1 MSRLRG
7 CRRWGVTVRPRTI
20 SGARN
25 SFSLYRCGRDIP
37 LRSVTS
43 ELICDYESWLKRRSV
58 TRNTVSFYMRIL
70 RSVYNKAVERGL
82 VSPSTP
88 FKYVYTGIE
97 KTRKRAVDEG
107 TVVRLQQL
115 DLSGRPSLCFA
126 RDLFLFS
133 FYCRGMAFV
142 DMAYLRKS
150 DVHGGLLT

>member
-115 DLSGRPSLCFA
+115 DLSGRHRSVLHVI
-126 RDLFLFS
+126 FS
-133 FYCRGMAFV
+133 CSVFIAGEWPLSIWPICVNPMSTA
-142 DMAYLRKS
+142 AY
-150 DVHGGLLT
+150 